1 MKNLITLIVD
11 DDVSIQMLHKVMV
24 GKSNISNQPLIF
36 GNGQLALDY
45 LLEKSISQQQY
56 LVLLDINMPILNG
69 WGFLDA
75 IQRSSFEN
83 QLLIVIVTSSVDG
96 RDRAK
101 ASNYKQIIGFMEK
114 PLKIDGCNA
123 IKSLPEVASFFN

>member
-11 DDVSIQMLHKVMV
+11 DDISIQMLHKVMV

-45 LLEKSISQQQY
+45 LKEKNISQQQY
-56 LVLLDINMPILNG
+56 LVLLDINMPVLNG

-75 IQRSSFEN
+75 IQHSAIEN
-83 QLLIVIVTSSVDG
+83 QLLIVIVSSSVDG
-96 RDRAK
+96 RDKVK
-101 ASNYKQIIGFMEK
+101 ASSYKQIIEFLEK

-123 IKSLPEVASFFN
+123 IKSLPEVASFFS